1 MDNDKLSDAIC
12 QNKARAFNYVIRL
25 AVGFFFKNK
34 LLLEED
40 YCMQLDERNER
51 TDAKYFLQNYLNTEL
66 ALEDGLGCHFDVAY
80 FDSSN
85 NSMIQI
91 ADVFSNIMYSNLK
104 TGAYQEELKEM
115 QEDGVIKYIF
125 QFPKCQVDK
134 KCE

>member
-1 MDNDKLSDAIC
+1 
-12 QNKARAFNYVIRL
+12 
-25 AVGFFFKNK
+25 
-34 LLLEED
+34 
-40 YCMQLDERNER
+40 MQLDERNER
-51 TDAKYFLQNYLNTEL
+51 TDAKYFLQNYLYTEL